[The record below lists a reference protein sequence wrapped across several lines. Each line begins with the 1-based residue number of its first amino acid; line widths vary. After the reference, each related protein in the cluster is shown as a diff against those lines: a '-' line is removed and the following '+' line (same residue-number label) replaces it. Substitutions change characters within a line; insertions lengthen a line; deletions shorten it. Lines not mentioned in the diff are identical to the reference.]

1 MGRVI
6 LATVGGFLLGTAAL
20 LGATNLLHGSK
31 ETTARVYDDW
41 RLNCPP
47 AAAKA
52 SACTLT
58 QDLVQNGTGTTMIHI
73 EFGVA
78 SGEKRLAV
86 VVPHG
91 VLLQPGLGLGIGSAP
106 LRVLKYQTCDQVGCV
121 VVLPLDEETLDA
133 FGEADDGR
141 IAIVAGNGEQV
152 SFPYS
157 LRGFKGGM
165 RMLGWEAFRRSSWFG
180 RQLP

>member
-6 LATVGGFLLGTAAL
+6 LTTVGGFLLGAVAV
-20 LGATNLLHGSK
+20 LGVTNLLHSNK
-31 ETTARVYDDW
+31 ESTTRVYDDW

-58 QDLVQNGTGTTMIHI
+58 QDLVQNGTGNTMIHI
-73 EFGVA
+73 EFGLA
-78 SGEKRLAV
+78 GGEKRLAV
-86 VVPHG
+86 IVPHG

-106 LRVLKYQTCDQVGCV
+106 LRVLKYETCDQVGCV
-121 VVLPLDEETLDA
+121 VVLPLDDEILDA
-133 FGEADDGR
+133 LEDADDGR
-141 IAIVAGNGEQV
+141 IVIVAGNGEQA